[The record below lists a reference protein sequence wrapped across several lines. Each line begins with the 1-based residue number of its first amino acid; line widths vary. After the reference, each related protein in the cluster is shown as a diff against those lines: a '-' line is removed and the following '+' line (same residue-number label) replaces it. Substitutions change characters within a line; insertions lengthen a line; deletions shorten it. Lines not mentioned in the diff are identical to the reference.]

1 LKKEIH
7 TRRAYGLGFCAT
19 LFLLQVVLLSA
30 STPVPDAA
38 RPGYDAIQAK
48 NLAALLKFIA
58 SDELEGR
65 NTGSR
70 GLNIAAKF
78 LETQYTLAGL
88 TPVPGHDSMLQT
100 FYVMESKIKETSKIF
115 AKTRANGQTDEHE
128 FELYHDFAILSLHA
142 GSISEEWPVV
152 FGGFGFKDTA
162 TGYDDYNHLDA
173 AGKVL
178 LVLDSSPKLST
189 SPDLDPAVLRRKLRA
204 LRREKAKWAQEAGAS
219 ALIHINIQMT
229 PESMAR
235 LKPYLSRPR
244 QRLADDPEAIP
255 QAIVTAQ
262 VGNALLSG
270 RGWTADSLLTTLAQ
284 NHAPVHLTLPGL
296 SVRFDLES
304 VATKKQT
311 QNVVAYLAGDDPQ
324 LRDEV
329 IVFGAHYDHIGM
341 NADGEIYNG
350 ADDDGSGTVAILEIA
365 HAFARNK
372 FRPNRSL
379 VFVSH
384 AGEEKGLLGSQFYTQ
399 SPLAPIE
406 STVALLN
413 IDMIG
418 RNDPGA
424 VYIIGSN
431 FLSKELH
438 EINEEANELVG
449 LKLDYAYNDLND
461 PNRFYYR
468 SDHYN
473 YAKHGVPVIFYFSGT
488 HEDYHKPTDTIEKI
502 DFAKMEKVTKLVYLT
517 GWKLANLQHRLKKDG
532 LLLEKE
538 TKH

>member
-1 LKKEIH
+1 
-7 TRRAYGLGFCAT
+7 
-19 LFLLQVVLLSA
+19 
-30 STPVPDAA
+30 
-38 RPGYDAIQAK
+38 
-48 NLAALLKFIA
+48 
-58 SDELEGR
+58 
-65 NTGSR
+65 
-70 GLNIAAKF
+70 
-78 LETQYTLAGL
+78 
-88 TPVPGHDSMLQT
+88 
-100 FYVMESKIKETSKIF
+100 
-115 AKTRANGQTDEHE
+115 
-128 FELYHDFAILSLHA
+128 
-142 GSISEEWPVV
+142 
-152 FGGFGFKDTA
+152 
-162 TGYDDYNHLDA
+162 
-173 AGKVL
+173 
-178 LVLDSSPKLST
+178 
-189 SPDLDPAVLRRKLRA
+189 
-204 LRREKAKWAQEAGAS
+204 
-219 ALIHINIQMT
+219 
-229 PESMAR
+229 
-235 LKPYLSRPR
+235 
-244 QRLADDPEAIP
+244 
-255 QAIVTAQ
+255 
-262 VGNALLSG
+262 
-270 RGWTADSLLTTLAQ
+270 
-284 NHAPVHLTLPGL
+284 
-296 SVRFDLES
+296 
-304 VATKKQT
+304 
-311 QNVVAYLAGDDPQ
+311 
-324 LRDEV
+324 
-329 IVFGAHYDHIGM
+329 VFGAHYDHIGM

-365 HAFARNK
+365 YAFARNK

-399 SPLAPIE
+399 SPLTPIE